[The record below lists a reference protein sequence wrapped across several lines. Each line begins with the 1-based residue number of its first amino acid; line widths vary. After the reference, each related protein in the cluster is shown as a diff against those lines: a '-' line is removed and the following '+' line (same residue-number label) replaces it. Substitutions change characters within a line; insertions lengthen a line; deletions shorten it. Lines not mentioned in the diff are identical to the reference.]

1 MFPKK
6 AEQRI
11 RVTLEL
17 FKAHAQDQYL
27 VSEVLLIPISLFR
40 ALADVGIDIGMITT
54 SEIRITCIVDE
65 SRLGDAARALHAAFE
80 LDRPEPA

>member
-1 MFPKK
+1 MPTLELFSHRLASESMFPKK

-40 ALADVGIDIGMITT
+40 ALADVDGEDLSPQDLTWGIRCDHEKD
-54 SEIRITCIVDE
+54 SCYRI
-65 SRLGDAARALHAAFE
+65 
-80 LDRPEPA
+80 